1 MNRSWIL
8 LALAALLFVPAA
20 AARAAPVERVPCNPV
35 APVTVLP
42 VWARGGFSSPRPAM
56 PHVLGRKGLIVAI
69 LWAEKDALAAPPRAD
84 RNNKVLWVA
93 RLPWRYSSLWIRA
106 QRMVGT
112 RNVGA
117 PVSRVLKGGPR
128 PSFVNL
134 PEPGCWRLSLH
145 WSGRHDT
152 VDLGYVANAS

>member
-1 MNRSWIL
+1 MEPRSPRRCTADMNRSWIL
-8 LALAALLFVPAA
+8 LALAALLLVPAA

-69 LWAEKDALAAPPRAD
+69 LWAEKDALAAPPRA
-84 RNNKVLWVA
+84 
-93 RLPWRYSSLWIRA
+93 
-106 QRMVGT
+106 
-112 RNVGA
+112 VGA
-117 PVSRVLKGGPR
+117 PVSRVLQGGPG
-128 PSFVNL
+128 PSFVNM

-152 VDLGYVANAS
+152 LDLGYVANSG

>member
-1 MNRSWIL
+1 MKRSWMV
-8 LALAALLFVPAA
+8 LACSALLLVPAS
-20 AARAAPVERVPCNPV
+20 AARAASVERAACNPV

-42 VWARGGFSSPRPAM
+42 VWARGGFSSATPVM
-56 PHVLGRKGLIVAI
+56 PHVVGRNGLIAAI
-69 LWAEKDALAAPPRAD
+69 LWADKDALWAPPRTD
-84 RNNKVLWVA
+84 RNNKILWVA

-117 PVSRVLKGGPR
+117 PVSRVLQGGPG

-152 VDLGYVANAS
+152 LDLGYAAHTG